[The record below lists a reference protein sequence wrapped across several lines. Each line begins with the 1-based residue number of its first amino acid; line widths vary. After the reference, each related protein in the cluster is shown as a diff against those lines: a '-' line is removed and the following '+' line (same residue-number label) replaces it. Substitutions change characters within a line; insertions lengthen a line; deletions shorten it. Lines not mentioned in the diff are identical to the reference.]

1 MENKTGFDVHIYNE
15 DNLVIDICI
24 LIDDELCLTS
34 SKIVTILCPPPAF
47 PHAIERSDA
56 KNERSLGALV

>member
-1 MENKTGFDVHIYNE
+1 MEDKTGFDVHISYE

-24 LIDDELCLTS
+24 LINGESCLTS
-34 SKIVTILCPPPAF
+34 SKIVTILCPPPAL

-56 KNERSLGALV
+56 KNERSVGALN

>member
-1 MENKTGFDVHIYNE
+1 MEDKTGFDVHIYHE

-24 LIDDELCLTS
+24 LINGESCLTS

-47 PHAIERSDA
+47 PHAIEWNNA
-56 KNERSLGALV
+56 KNERSEEALD